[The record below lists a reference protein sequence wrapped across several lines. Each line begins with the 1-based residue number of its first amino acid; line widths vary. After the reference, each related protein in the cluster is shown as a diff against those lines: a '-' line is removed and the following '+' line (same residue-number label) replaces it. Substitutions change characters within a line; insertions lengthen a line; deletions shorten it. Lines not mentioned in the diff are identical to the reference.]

1 MACSHLSC
9 AALGKSP
16 NLSVSPLSHGVGTRQ
31 ILPSQSLGGGE
42 ATERS
47 PRAEWAR
54 RERGGRPARAW
65 GKHSL
70 EGTAAR
76 PELTPAH
83 SWPWPWESVWAP
95 VESQCPREEQ
105 RQLLSGKTGAGGRQR
120 HPASQSQ
127 LQPQLSGSLGSPQG
141 PREELLLSFPPLHGL
156 LDPSELAVHVCDVT
170 RMCVPNSAH
179 PVPLAGIVCPCKK
192 FWALKCAPVKSRPP
206 ALPLAL
212 GSSTPATPGQHN
224 SAGSHLPLRTVRRRS

>member
-1 MACSHLSC
+1 MPSTPTSVFLPVKQAPCPCPSQRV
-9 AALGKSP
+9 ALGVQAKSTGARWP
-16 NLSVSPLSHGVGTRQ
+16 AHISAVQPWASPLTSVSPLSHGVGARQ
-31 ILPSQSLGGGE
+31 ILPSQ

-76 PELTPAH
+76 PELTPTH

-105 RQLLSGKTGAGGRQR
+105 RQLLSGKTGAGGCQR

-141 PREELLLSFPPLHGL
+141 PRQELLLSFPPLHGL

-170 RMCVPNSAH
+170 RTCVPNSAY
-179 PVPLAGIVCPCKK
+179 PVPLAGIVCP
-192 FWALKCAPVKSRPP
+192 
-206 ALPLAL
+206 
-212 GSSTPATPGQHN
+212 
-224 SAGSHLPLRTVRRRS
+224 